1 MLRRTARELA
11 AFAFF
16 LALAVAMTWPL
27 AIRMDTAVADPGDP
41 LGNAWILD
49 WVCHALLHSPLELFH
64 SPLYYPSRLALAFSE
79 NLVGVA
85 LWVLPFHLAGF
96 SAITVYNIALL
107 LGFAFSGYGMFV
119 LARMITGSTAG
130 ALVAGIILAFV
141 PFKFDHLSHMQ
152 LQWSGWIPL
161 LLAAVIWYWRA
172 PSSRRALLIA
182 AAFAMNGLTN
192 VHYFLFGSFA
202 AVATVF
208 ALALFDPRKGRRFW
222 ATLAAGFVIGGLVL
236 LPFLLPYRIVA
247 NEYKMKRDQ
256 WAARSGSA
264 PMKAWLVATPR
275 SVVYGKVADPQWQ
288 RHEFQLWPGLVAI
301 LLACYGV
308 KRHVDGGSDAAGVR
322 AAALPPQSRW
332 RLEAAIVILAVF
344 AYFGAVTDRIA
355 WRVGEYQIFSYDS
368 ADIPLML
375 IAILLAIRF
384 ARPNPE
390 AAERRL
396 AMLWILIGFL
406 GSLGMNAF
414 LHAFLHKRIG
424 VFQAIRAPVRWAV
437 IAYIGL
443 AIFAAFGVKR
453 SRRGLALAMIPLAAL
468 DLWPAIRWEH
478 VVPDVPPVYRWLRA
492 ANIAPLIE
500 LPTGGTNEFRYVL
513 GSTVHHLPQF
523 NGIEGVGH
531 PAYRR
536 LRQKLDAGE
545 YDAEA
550 LALLEQ
556 HGCRLIVVHAHAM
569 APEGRQ
575 WLAKNLDSGR
585 LAFLRSFDHE
595 IGGDFVFAVTRN
607 LRNWHAL
614 RGPNVP
620 DGAGHLPDERLA
632 RMLNNQP
639 VHSDA
644 IMWALDTPQSYQHVK
659 GKLHV
664 YGWALSPFAIKRVTV
679 LLDDAT
685 VRVDAALVER
695 PEVTQRWGWYYFVPK
710 PGFLA
715 VIDKRPPGVPRGTN
729 VQVEIEDEGGR
740 VVRTEALVIDWDDDQ

>member
-1 MLRRTARELA
+1 MLRRIARELA

-16 LALAVAMTWPL
+16 LAVAVAMTWPL
-27 AIRMDTAVADPGDP
+27 AIRMRTTVADPGDP
-41 LGNAWILD
+41 LGNAWIVN
-49 WVCHALLHSPLELFH
+49 WVAHALLHAPLDLFQ

-79 NLVGVA
+79 NLVGVV
-85 LWVLPFHLAGF
+85 LWVLPFHAAGF
-96 SAITVYNIALL
+96 SPITVYNIALL

-119 LARMITGSTAG
+119 LARMITGSTPG
-130 ALVAGIILAFV
+130 ALVAGIIVAFV

-161 LLAAVIWYWRA
+161 LLAAVLWYWRA
-172 PSSRRALLIA
+172 PSPRRALLIA
-182 AAFAMNGLTN
+182 GAFAMNGLTN

-222 ATLAAGFVIGGLVL
+222 VTLAGAFVIGGLVL

-275 SVVYGKVADPQWQ
+275 SVVYGKVADPAWQ

-301 LLACYGV
+301 ALALYGW
-308 KRHVDGGSDAAGVR
+308 KRSAPAVSHEPKRRPWIDASIAV
-322 AAALPPQSRW
+322 
-332 RLEAAIVILAVF
+332 LAVF

-355 WRVGEYQIFSYDS
+355 WHIGEYQVFSFDS
-368 ADIPLML
+368 ADVPLML
-375 IAILLAIRF
+375 IAVLLAIRL

-390 AAERRL
+390 AAERRVAL
-396 AMLWILIGFL
+396 LWILIGFV

-414 LHAFLHKRIG
+414 LHGFLHRRIG

-443 AIFAAFGVKR
+443 AVFAAFGVKR
-453 SRRGLALAMIPLAAL
+453 SRRAAALVLIPLAAL
-468 DLWPAIRWEH
+468 DLWPSIRWEH
-478 VVPDVPPVYRWLRA
+478 VRTEVPPVYRWLRDA
-492 ANIAPLIE
+492 KIAPLIE
-500 LPTGGTNEFRYVL
+500 LPAGGMNEFHYVL
-513 GSTVHHLPQF
+513 GSTAHHLPQF
-523 NGIEGVGH
+523 NGIEAVGH
-531 PAYRR
+531 AAYRR
-536 LRQKLDAGE
+536 LRQKLDLGE

-550 LALLEQ
+550 LELLER
-556 HGCRLIVVHAHAM
+556 HGCRLVVVHAHGM
-569 APEGRQ
+569 PPEGRQ
-575 WLAKNLDSGR
+575 WLKQHLARGR

-607 LRNWHAL
+607 LRDWQRL

-620 DGAGHLPDERLA
+620 DGAGHLPEEKLA
-632 RMLNNQP
+632 RMLVNQP

-664 YGWALSPFAIKRVTV
+664 SGWALSPFAIKRVTV

-685 VRVDAALVER
+685 VRVDAALVDR
-695 PEVTQRWGWYYFVPK
+695 PDVSQRYVWYYFVPK

-715 VIDKRPPGVPRGTN
+715 VIDPRPRGVPRSTN

-740 VVRTEALVIDWDDDQ
+740 VVRTEAVVIDWDP